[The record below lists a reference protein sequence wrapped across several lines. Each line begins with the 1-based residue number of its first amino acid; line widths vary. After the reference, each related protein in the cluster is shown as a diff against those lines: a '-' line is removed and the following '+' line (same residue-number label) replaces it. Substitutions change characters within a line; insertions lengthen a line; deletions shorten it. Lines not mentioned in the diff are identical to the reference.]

1 MHFDRVTL
9 VKPARVILPL
19 LIAAASL
26 AMPSMAPASAG
37 GQASPP
43 IPRGVPLTSWRDNG
57 QGGRYLLQ
65 LVKGRAVAPG
75 ATTTGIVLSDSD
87 CAPDAQG
94 LNHCH
99 NLIELA
105 DGSRVEV
112 INNHV
117 MMRNR
122 CLANG
127 DRLAIRAVNGAWI
140 VADLARA

>member
-1 MHFDRVTL
+1 MHFHRNAL
-9 VKPARVILPL
+9 VKPARFILPL
-19 LIAAASL
+19 LVVAASL
-26 AMPSMAPASAG
+26 AAPSMAPASTGA
-37 GQASPP
+37 QSSPP
-43 IPRGVPLTSWRDNG
+43 IPRGVPLASWRDNG

-65 LVKGRAVAPG
+65 FVKGRAVAPG
-75 ATTTGIVLSDSD
+75 ARTTGLVLSDSD

-112 INNHV
+112 INNHQ

-122 CLANG
+122 CLASG
-127 DRLAIRAVNGAWI
+127 DRLALRAVNGSWLMGE
-140 VADLARA
+140 LAVR